1 MSKLFKYSVWLV
13 VILVAVNFVSCKKS
27 STEPEPEPVNEFNVL
42 IQYLEGSDGGYINTD
57 APAIISADDI
67 RAVLDDYKIVD
78 IRSAADYTTSHITG
92 AVNVTLANVVTYCQ
106 TNYTTSDQILVA
118 CYTGQS
124 AGHAVLALNVL
135 GYNAYSLKFG
145 MSCADTTLDR
155 WTSNCSSAYEAHFTT
170 TATALG
176 AAGSYPT
183 LSTGKT
189 SGAEILADRVSA
201 MLTAGFKSVSASD
214 VLANPDDYYIVNYF
228 SESDYLGNGNC
239 PLGHIEGA
247 FQYTPK
253 QSLKTSEDLATLP
266 TDKQIV
272 VYCWTGQTSSQVTA
286 FLNILGYEAY
296 SLRFGVN
303 GMVYET
309 LTGSRWSEAQITT
322 LPLTSG

>member
-1 MSKLFKYSVWLV
+1 MSKVFKYSVWLV

-57 APAIISADDI
+57 APNIVSADDI

-78 IRSAADYTTSHITG
+78 IRSAGDYATSHITG
-92 AVNVTLANVVTYCQ
+92 AVNVTLANVVSYCVA
-106 TNYTTSDQILVA
+106 NYTPSDQILIA

-124 AGHAVLALNVL
+124 AGHAVLALNLL

-155 WTSNCSSAYEAHFTT
+155 WSSNCNSAYETHFTT

-183 LSTGKT
+183 LSTGQT
-189 SGAEILADRVSA
+189 NGAEILADRVEA
-201 MLTAGFKSVSASD
+201 MLTAGFKGINASD

-228 SESDYLGNGNC
+228 GESDYLGNGDC
-239 PLGHIEGA
+239 PLGHINAA
-247 FQYTPK
+247 FQYTPA
-253 QSLKTSEDLATLP
+253 QSIQTREDLATLP
-266 TDKQIV
+266 TDQPIV

-296 SLRFGVN
+296 SLKFGVN
-303 GMVYET
+303 GMVYES
-309 LTGSRWSEAQITT
+309 LEGHKWSEAQITT